1 MSKYQVLCYCLAKPD
16 PHTKSKTLVSQ
27 AIDVGLFSCMDKMGW
42 QILMLDLYLSL
53 RKVATLDLLIR
64 PSAMHEVRAL
74 DT

>member
-42 QILMLDLYLSL
+42 QILMLDLSL
-53 RKVATLDLLIR
+53 RKVATRLAHTA
-64 PSAMHEVRAL
+64 SAMHEVRAL